1 MTGTGVPLRY
11 VGSYCH
17 CFTHS
22 IAASISNGWPE
33 MTRIC
38 STVPCAVSVA
48 SRTTD
53 PLTRDLAASGGYTG
67 GTILM
72 TCGSFTT
79 PPIRIGTAGAATCGR
94 GGGGGGGGG
103 GAGGARTGGGDA
115 LASRIPPR
123 TPPAIPPGIPPG
135 T

>member
-22 IAASISNGWPE
+22 TAASLINGWPE

-48 SRTTD
+48 SRTTN
-53 PLTRDLAASGGYTG
+53 PLTRALAASGGYTG

-79 PPIRIGTAGAATCGR
+79 PPIRIGTVGTATC
-94 GGGGGGGGG
+94 GGGGGGG

-115 LASRIPPR
+115 LAARIPPR
-123 TPPAIPPGIPPG
+123 TPPAIPPGI
-135 T
+135 